1 MLITVPRSIMLDP
14 TSTGDLTQMLTFG
27 LDAPGLAGLGQDPTD
42 STDLPTDNALYTP
55 GLLDTSVGS
64 NPDILA
70 SALPTGV
77 TATSSSSGSTIAQDI
92 SALGPALAA
101 AAKGITAASGPYAIP
116 NTNYVYNPATGQIL
130 MNGAAVGTY
139 NAQTGAI
146 TALSASGL
154 MSYLPLI
161 MIAVVGLVLVS
172 SLGGKR

>member
-27 LDAPGLAGLGQDPTD
+27 LDAPGLSGLGQDD

-77 TATSSSSGSTIAQDI
+77 TTTSSSSGSTVAQDI

-130 MNGAAVGTY
+130 LNGAAVGTY

-146 TALSASGL
+146 TALSASNL